1 MKVLEPLLH
10 GLIGTSVLSG
20 YLMYN
25 RRHLL
30 HFQKENTAS
39 ASQSVSII
47 IPARDEAKRLPHLLK
62 SLKRQTIQAEVIVM
76 DDGSQ
81 DDTVRVAKEWDAK
94 VYAVTEDEKN
104 KRWYGKS
111 FACYQGVNYATSDI
125 VMFIDADVVLLND
138 HALEAVLQ
146 SYEKQQYRGLL
157 SIQPYHTVKKPY
169 EQLSALFNL
178 MTVVGMNQFSSVAKK
193 EPQSLAFGPV
203 TVMNQADYALTQGH
217 YNARKHIIEGFAL
230 GEAFNQ
236 QRLPVTCYEGQN
248 YVGFRMYEEGPR
260 SLIEGWTKHLAVGAS
275 QTQGR
280 IMILIIMWM
289 IGNMLMPFAL
299 MLSFL
304 SKSISFKRISLSY
317 GLATLQFIQLHK
329 RIGSFSILSLMLS
342 PILFLVFMFIFMNS
356 YRHIHFTKTVQWKG
370 RTFNINH

>member
-1 MKVLEPLLH
+1 
-10 GLIGTSVLSG
+10 
-20 YLMYN
+20 MYN

-39 ASQSVSII
+39 VSQSISIV

-81 DDTVRVAKEWDAK
+81 DDTVRVAKEWGAK
-94 VYAVTEDEKN
+94 VYSVTEDEKN

-111 FACYQGVNYATSDI
+111 FACYQGMNYGITDI
-125 VMFIDADVVLLND
+125 VMFIDADVVLLD
-138 HALEAVLQ
+138 DQALEAILQ

-157 SIQPYHTVKKPY
+157 SIQPYHIVKKPY

-178 MTVVGMNQFSSVAKK
+178 MTMVGMNQFSSIAKK

-217 YNARKHIIEGFAL
+217 YNARNYIIEGFAL
-230 GEAFNQ
+230 GEAFK
-236 QRLPVTCYEGQN
+236 QRQLPVACYEGQN

-280 IMILIIMWM
+280 IMTLIIMWM

-299 MLSFL
+299 IMSFL
-304 SKSISFKRISLSY
+304 SKSMSLKRISLSFA
-317 GLATLQFIQLHK
+317 LATLQFIRLHK
-329 RIGSFSILSLMLS
+329 RIGSFSILFLLLN
-342 PILFLVFMFIFMNS
+342 PILFLVFIFIFMNS

>member
-10 GLIGTSVLSG
+10 GVIGTSLLSG

-30 HFQKENTAS
+30 HFQNDNTAS

-47 IPARDEAKRLPHLLK
+47 IPARDEAQRLPHLLE
-62 SLKRQTIQAEVIVM
+62 SLNRQTIQAEVIVM

-81 DDTVRVAKEWDAK
+81 DDTVQVARQWGAN
-94 VYAVTEDEKN
+94 VYAVTEDENN

-111 FACYQGVNYATSDI
+111 FACYQGVNYATADI
-125 VMFIDADVVLLND
+125 IMFIDADVVLLDN
-138 HALEAVLQ
+138 HALETILQ
-146 SYEKQQYRGLL
+146 SYEQQRYRGLL

-169 EQLSALFNL
+169 EQLSPLFNL

-203 TVMNQADYALTQGH
+203 TVMNQADYVLTQGH
-217 YNARKHIIEGFAL
+217 HNARNHIIEGFAL
-230 GEAFNQ
+230 GQAFKQ
-236 QRLPVTCYEGQN
+236 QQLPVTCYEGQN
-248 YVGFRMYEEGPR
+248 YVGFRMYEEGPI

-280 IMILIIMWM
+280 IMMLVIIWM
-289 IGNMLMPFAL
+289 IGHMLMPFIL
-299 MLSFL
+299 TLSFL

-329 RIGSFSILSLMLS
+329 RIGSFSVLSLLLS
-342 PILFLVFMFIFMNS
+342 PILFFVFIFIFMNS

-370 RTFNINH
+370 RTFNINY